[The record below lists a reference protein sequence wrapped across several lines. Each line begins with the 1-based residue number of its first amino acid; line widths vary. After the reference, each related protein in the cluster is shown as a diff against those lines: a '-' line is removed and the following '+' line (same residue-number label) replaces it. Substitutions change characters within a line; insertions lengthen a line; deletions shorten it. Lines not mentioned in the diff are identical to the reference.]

1 MELGRHL
8 AELWR
13 IRHAVA
19 GCLVLALVAAVV
31 ATHKVSLLPPELSP
45 RALEIASAS
54 TDVLVDTPKSAVLDL
69 RQDLFDITSLTNRAV
84 LLGNVMASPTVL
96 AYIGRRAGVRPDAIE
111 AVTPR
116 TPNSPRPFVSPGN
129 EKRATDLLRST
140 GQYRL
145 SIEAN
150 PTVPVLKIYAQAPT
164 AKAAQELANSSVDG
178 LRDYL
183 VQQAVARGVQRD
195 KQVRLVQL
203 GRAHG
208 AVINGGVRF
217 DVALLTFLVVFT
229 LAATAA
235 IFVARV
241 RRGFELAERER
252 HAAQRGGTG
261 EGDARSAASTD
272 ADESL
277 AIR

>member
-19 GCLVLALVAAVV
+19 GCLALALVAAVV
-31 ATHKVSLLPPELSP
+31 VTHKVSLLPPKLSP

-54 TDVLVDTPKSAVLDL
+54 TDVLVDTPTSVVLDL

-84 LLGNVMASPTVL
+84 LLGNVMASPPVL
-96 AYIGRRAGVRPDAIE
+96 DYIGRRAGVHPDAIR

-129 EKRATDLLRST
+129 EKRSSDLLRST
-140 GQYRL
+140 AQYRL

-150 PTVPVLKIYAQAPT
+150 PTVPVLKIYSQAPT
-164 AKAAQELANSSVDG
+164 AKAAQELANASVDG

-183 VQQAVARGVQRD
+183 AQDAAARGVQRD
-195 KQVRLVQL
+195 NQVRLVQL
-203 GRAHG
+203 GRADS

-217 DVALLTFLVVFT
+217 DVALLTFLAVFT

-235 IFVARV
+235 IFLARV
-241 RRGFELAERER
+241 RRGFELAEREQR
-252 HAAQRGGTG
+252 CAQRASIG
-261 EGDARSAASTD
+261 ERDTRSAASTD
-272 ADESL
+272 ADEKL